1 MILCKDLRSAQGELR
16 TLISD
21 LKAQGKAYPPF
32 KIMRTRSRGKE
43 IYVRVDYFE
52 GKRKR
57 KIIDHESADFFDVL
71 KGLCIDAKKE
81 IAENDLLLLNTLEE
95 QYRDISPVEI
105 IDLLERK
112 YPKLERRDILAAVS
126 DLEQS
131 APESSDWAKET
142 YRKAEFIEDG
152 RTQITS
158 RGLKVRSKSEAAICE
173 ILYANGIEFRYEEI
187 MYINGRK
194 VIPDFTIRRKSDGK
208 IFYWEHCGM
217 MDDPAYLNRYHE
229 KIGLYEFGG
238 IVPWDNLILTYDN
251 DGNIDLSYIEAIVRT
266 VLAA

>member
-1 MILCKDLRSAQGELR
+1 MILCKDLRGAQGELR
-16 TLISD
+16 ALINE
-21 LKAQGKAYPPF
+21 LKVQGKAYPLF
-32 KIMRTRSRGKE
+32 KIMRTKSRGKE
-43 IYVRVDYFE
+43 IYCKVEYFE

-57 KIIDHESADFFDVL
+57 TIIDRESVEFFAIL

-81 IAENDLLLLNTLEE
+81 IAENDLFLLETLEE

-126 DLEQS
+126 DLERS
-131 APESSDWAKET
+131 EPDPSDWAKAP
-142 YRKAEFIEDG
+142 YHKAEFIEDG

-173 ILYANGIEFRYEEI
+173 ILYANGIEFRYEEVI
-187 MYINGRK
+187 YINGRK

-217 MDDPAYLNRYHE
+217 MEDPAYLNRYHE
-229 KIGLYEFGG
+229 KIDIYELGD
-238 IVPWDNLILTYDN
+238 IVPWNNLILTYDN